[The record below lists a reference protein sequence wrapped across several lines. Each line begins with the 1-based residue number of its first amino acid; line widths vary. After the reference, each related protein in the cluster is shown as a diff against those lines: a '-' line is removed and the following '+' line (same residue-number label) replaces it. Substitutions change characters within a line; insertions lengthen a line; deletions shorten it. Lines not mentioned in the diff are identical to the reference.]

1 MESKLTQTITIKPWD
16 RDKVTKVIELMD
28 EIINEIDET
37 PTSLLDEQVLPTEIN
52 LLIEKALELENK
64 KVFSI
69 FNQISQESR
78 SIIMRSTEV

>member
-1 MESKLTQTITIKPWD
+1 MESKLTQTIIIKPWD
-16 RDKVTKVIELMD
+16 RDKITKVIELMD
-28 EIINEIDET
+28 EIIDEMDET
-37 PTSLLDEQVLPTEIN
+37 STSLLDEQVLPTEIN

-78 SIIMRSTEV
+78 NIIMRSTEV

>member
-1 MESKLTQTITIKPWD
+1 MESKLTQTIIIKPWD
-16 RDKVTKVIELMD
+16 RDKITKVIELMD
-28 EIINEIDET
+28 EIINEMDET

>member
-1 MESKLTQTITIKPWD
+1 MESKLTQTIIIKPWD
-16 RDKVTKVIELMD
+16 RDKITKVIELMD
-28 EIINEIDET
+28 EIIDEMDET

-78 SIIMRSTEV
+78 NIIMRSTEV

>member
-1 MESKLTQTITIKPWD
+1 MESKLTQTIIIKPWD
-16 RDKVTKVIELMD
+16 RDKIIKVIELMD
-28 EIINEIDET
+28 EIIDEMDET

-78 SIIMRSTEV
+78 NIIMRSTEV

>member
-1 MESKLTQTITIKPWD
+1 MESKLTQTIIIKPWD
-16 RDKVTKVIELMD
+16 RDKITKVIELMD
-28 EIINEIDET
+28 EIIDEMDET

-69 FNQISQESR
+69 FNRISQESR

>member
-52 LLIEKALELENK
+52 LLIEKAFELENK
-64 KVFSI
+64 KVFSV
-69 FNQISQESR
+69 FNQISTEAR